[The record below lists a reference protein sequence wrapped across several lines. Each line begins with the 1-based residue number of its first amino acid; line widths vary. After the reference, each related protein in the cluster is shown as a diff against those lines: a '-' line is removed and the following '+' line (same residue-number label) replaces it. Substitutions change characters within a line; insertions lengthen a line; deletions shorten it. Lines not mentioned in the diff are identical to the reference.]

1 MRGEAIEEDTVLL
14 DEEAY
19 LNIPTCGKGSQKEV
33 QEDVERVEHGVT
45 LKVHNPGIDKAQTIV
60 TTPGTVVQIVP
71 FGGDGRATA
80 GESPRRSGGAW
91 DRFECPVLSV
101 FGRINSLFGGAGN
114 WIVEKAVTRVQIV
127 ISEGG

>member
-33 QEDVERVEHGVT
+33 QEDVERVEHGIT

-80 GESPRRSGGAW
+80 GGSPRRSGGLGTGLNAL
-91 DRFECPVLSV
+91 FFPCSGESIPCSVVQGIGVLK
-101 FGRINSLFGGAGN
+101 RP
-114 WIVEKAVTRVQIV
+114 
-127 ISEGG
+127 